1 MIFDD
6 FDLKVMIV
14 VCVVLGFLFLL
25 TNNIKGA
32 GVCLVVAGASF
43 LGGLYFHI
51 KSKVPVPRP
60 PVVPCRPLRA
70 SDSLKIYKRRRG
82 VCRK

>member
-14 VCVVLGFLFLL
+14 VSCVLGFLFLL
-25 TNNIKGA
+25 TKNIKGA
-32 GVCLVVAGASF
+32 GVCLIVAGASF
-43 LGGLYFHI
+43 LGRLYFHI
-51 KSKVPVPRP
+51 KSKVSVPRP
-60 PVVPCRPLRA
+60 PVVCRPLRA

-82 VCRK
+82 VCRR

>member
-14 VCVVLGFLFLL
+14 VSCVLGFLFLL

-32 GVCLVVAGASF
+32 GVCLIVAGASF
-43 LGGLYFHI
+43 LGRLYFHI
-51 KSKVPVPRP
+51 KSKVPVPVPP
-60 PVVPCRPLRA
+60 PVLCRPLRT
-70 SDSLKIYKRRRG
+70 SDDLKFYKDKRRR
-82 VCRK
+82 K